1 VGSHDAL
8 FVVAVDTGCKPLM
21 YAPQLPPGLTG
32 YLPDLALRRLR
43 KLRKPTICIPQSFA
57 SRTLRSYTSIDDVDG
72 GRDTMS
78 GATGDTAVGE
88 GETGRLRLSIIGKFS
103 ASVDGQEVGLSRKA
117 QALLGYMILSSS
129 RQLPRSKFIGLLW
142 SEKEDPLAKGSLRQS
157 LSQIQR
163 ELRALGCTH
172 FHADQLNVTF
182 EIERAACDL
191 IEIISDAE
199 RGIVNPLLLARERLT
214 DNILEDVEGID
225 PAFSDWLAETRPLIH
240 ERLIDALTRLLPD
253 EGQTAVSAAGEAAAK
268 AIYRLDCE
276 NERAVRVLI
285 KSHVAAGN
293 IGAALAIYARLWR
306 QLEDAYDIE
315 PHKLTGDLIAGLRQQ
330 QPGTV
335 APPVL
340 APAVAPTVGLTG
352 LAASRPSIAVLPF
365 LALSP
370 NLQPQFTI
378 GIVDS
383 VVQALSGLK
392 ELFVISRGSTMIPM
406 SPTLDL
412 RAVGRDLN
420 AQYLLHGSI
429 QRAGDLI
436 RITTELV
443 AAETLEVVRADRL
456 SGTVA
461 DVFDLQDRIA
471 VEVIR
476 SLAPQVRDRE
486 LNRAMQKRPDDL
498 DAYQLALV
506 GYDQMFSPDYTTF
519 VTARTNFERAHVLNP
534 TWAPP
539 LSYSA
544 IWHMQRVARGW
555 SANVLSELD
564 TARALAE
571 RALERNSA
579 DPLANV
585 VSGYTRSHCKHD
597 HVGALK
603 QLDRAIELTP
613 NLALAFAYRA
623 AVHVRCERH
632 QDALRDAAV
641 NLRLSPRDR
650 HLWFAEMILAQ
661 AHFALG
667 DLDAAVEHATRVA
680 TLLPSNQMNLR
691 ILVAA
696 LMESG
701 RLNDAQTC
709 ASLLMAAGEIDLS
722 WIAISPWPKPIL
734 ARIEAAL
741 SRLASTL
748 RH

>member
-1 VGSHDAL
+1 
-8 FVVAVDTGCKPLM
+8 M
-21 YAPQLPPGLTG
+21 YSVTSPPDPTV
-32 YLPDLALRRLR
+32 YTPELALRWLRGPHKPLSCTSPRLAYR
-43 KLRKPTICIPQSFA
+43 NVS
-57 SRTLRSYTSIDDVDG
+57 SYTIVDDVDG
-72 GRDTMS
+72 GWDEMPE
-78 GATGDTAVGE
+78 ADGDTAVGK
-88 GETGRLRLSIIGKFS
+88 GETGRLRLEIIGTFS
-103 ASVDGQEVGLSRKA
+103 ASVDGHKLDLSRKA
-117 QALLGYMILSSS
+117 QALLGYMMLASS
-129 RQLPRSKFIGLLW
+129 RRLPRTKLVGLLW
-142 SEKEDPLAKGSLRQS
+142 SEKDELLAKGSLRQS

-163 ELRALGCTH
+163 ELKALGCTH
-172 FHADQLNVTF
+172 FYADQLNVAF
-182 EIERAACDL
+182 EIEQVACDVTAV
-191 IEIISDAE
+191 ISDAE

-214 DNILEDVEGID
+214 DNILDDVEGID

-240 ERLIDALTRLLPD
+240 ERLIDALIKLLPD
-253 EGQTAVSAAGEAAAK
+253 EAQTAVSAAGEAAAR

-285 KSHVAAGN
+285 KSHLAAGN
-293 IGAALAIYARLWR
+293 IGAALAVYARLWR

-315 PHKLTGDLIAGLRQQ
+315 PHRLTQDLITGLRQQ
-330 QPGTV
+330 QPETV
-335 APPVL
+335 APPVRSS
-340 APAVAPTVGLTG
+340 AVAPAIGLAG
-352 LAASRPSIAVLPF
+352 LAASRPSVAVLPF
-365 LALSP
+365 LALSA
-370 NLQPQFTI
+370 NLEPQFTI

-383 VVQALSGLK
+383 VVQALSSLK

-406 SPTLDL
+406 SQTLDL

-436 RITTELV
+436 RISTELV
-443 AAETLEVVRADRL
+443 ATETVEVVRADRL

-486 LNRAMQKRPDDL
+486 LHRAMQKRPDDL

-555 SANVLSELD
+555 SANASSELD

-571 RALERNSA
+571 RALEHNSA

-585 VSGYTRSHCKHD
+585 VSGYTLSQCKHD
-597 HVGALK
+597 HIGALK

-632 QDALRDAAV
+632 QDALRDAAI

-650 HLWFAEMILAQ
+650 HAWFAEMILAQ
-661 AHFALG
+661 AHFAMRDLG
-667 DLDAAVEHATRVA
+667 AAVEHATRVA
-680 TLLPSNQMNLR
+680 TLLPNNQMNLR
-691 ILVAA
+691 VLVAA
-696 LMESG
+696 LVESG
-701 RLNDAQTC
+701 RLGDARTC
-709 ASLLMAAGEIDLS
+709 AQSLMTAGEIDLR
-722 WIAISPWPKPIL
+722 WIAMSPWPKPIL
-734 ARIEAAL
+734 ARIETAL
-741 SRLASTL
+741 SRLA
-748 RH
+748 

>member
-1 VGSHDAL
+1 MYASPHPPSP
-8 FVVAVDTGCKPLM
+8 TGCI
-21 YAPQLPPGLTG
+21 
-32 YLPDLALRRLR
+32 PDLALRRLR
-43 KLRKPTICIPQSFA
+43 KPIICIPQSFA
-57 SRTLRSYTSIDDVDG
+57 FRTLRSYTSVDDLDG
-72 GRDTMS
+72 GRDNMS
-78 GATGDTAVGE
+78 GTHGDTAVGQ
-88 GETGRLRLSIIGKFS
+88 GETGRLRLKIIGKFS

-117 QALLGYMILSSS
+117 QALLGHMILSSS
-129 RQLPRSKFIGLLW
+129 RQLPRSKFVGLLW

-163 ELRALGCTH
+163 ELRALGCKH
-172 FHADQLNVTF
+172 FHADQLNVTL
-182 EIERAACDL
+182 EIGQVACDVT
-191 IEIISDAE
+191 EIVSDAE
-199 RGIVNPLLLARERLT
+199 RGIVHPLLLARERLT
-214 DNILEDVEGID
+214 DHILDDLEGID

-240 ERLIDALTRLLPD
+240 ERLIEALTKLLPD
-253 EGQTAVSAAGEAAAK
+253 EDQTTVSAAGEAAAK

-285 KSHVAAGN
+285 KSHVVAGN
-293 IGAALAIYARLWR
+293 IGAALALYARLWR

-315 PHKLTGDLIAGLRQQ
+315 PHKLTQDLIASLRQQ
-330 QPGTV
+330 QPETLAPPVVASTV
-335 APPVL
+335 AP
-340 APAVAPTVGLTG
+340 AVGLAE

-370 NLQPQFTI
+370 NLEPQFTI

-383 VVQALSGLK
+383 VVQALSCLK
-392 ELFVISRGSTMIPM
+392 ELFVISRSSTMIQV
-406 SPTLDL
+406 SPALDL

-420 AQYLLHGSI
+420 AQYLHHGSI

-461 DVFDLQDRIA
+461 DVFDLQDHIA

-486 LNRAMQKRPDDL
+486 LHRAMQKRPDDL

-555 SANVLSELD
+555 SANALSELD

-579 DPLANV
+579 DPLANS
-585 VSGYTRSHCKHD
+585 VSGYTLSHCKHD
-597 HVGALK
+597 HVGALA

-613 NLALAFAYRA
+613 NLAFAFAYRA

-632 QDALRDAAV
+632 NDALRDAAI

-650 HLWFAEMILAQ
+650 HAWFAEMIMAQ
-661 AHFALG
+661 AHFALKDIG
-667 DLDAAVEHATRVA
+667 AAVEHATRVA
-680 TLLPSNQMNLR
+680 KLLPTNQMNLR

-696 LMESG
+696 LIESG
-701 RLNDAQTC
+701 RLDDAQAY
-709 ASLLMAAGEIDLS
+709 ASSLMTAGELDLK
-722 WIAISPWPKPIL
+722 WIALSPWPKPSL
-734 ARIEAAL
+734 VRIEAAL

>member
-1 VGSHDAL
+1 
-8 FVVAVDTGCKPLM
+8 M
-21 YAPQLPPGLTG
+21 PGA
-32 YLPDLALRRLR
+32 D
-43 KLRKPTICIPQSFA
+43 
-57 SRTLRSYTSIDDVDG
+57 
-72 GRDTMS
+72 
-78 GATGDTAVGE
+78 GDTAVGK
-88 GETGRLRLSIIGKFS
+88 GETGRLRLKIIGTFS

-117 QALLGYMILSSS
+117 QALLGYMMLSSS
-129 RQLPRSKFIGLLW
+129 RQLPRTKLVGLLW
-142 SEKEDPLAKGSLRQS
+142 SEKEEQLAMGSLRQS

-163 ELRALGCTH
+163 ELKALGCMH
-172 FHADQLNVTF
+172 FHADQLNVAF
-182 EIERAACDL
+182 EIEQVSCDVM
-191 IEIISDAE
+191 EIISDAE

-214 DNILEDVEGID
+214 DNILDDVEGID

-240 ERLIDALTRLLPD
+240 ERLIDALIKLLPD
-253 EGQTAVSAAGEAAAK
+253 EAQTAVSATGEAAAR

-293 IGAALAIYARLWR
+293 IGAALALYARLWR

-315 PHKLTGDLIAGLRQQ
+315 PHKLTQDLITNLRQQ
-330 QPGTV
+330 QPEIVASPVLFPTV
-335 APPVL
+335 AP
-340 APAVAPTVGLTG
+340 AVGLAGFVT
-352 LAASRPSIAVLPF
+352 SRPSVAVLPF

-370 NLQPQFTI
+370 NLEPQFTI

-383 VVQALSGLK
+383 VVQALSSLK
-392 ELFVISRGSTMIPM
+392 ELFVISRGSTMIQMPQA
-406 SPTLDL
+406 LDL
-412 RAVGRDLN
+412 RAIGRDLN

-429 QRAGDLI
+429 QRAGDQI
-436 RITTELV
+436 RISNELV
-443 AAETLEVVRADRL
+443 AAETGEVVRADRL

-476 SLAPQVRDRE
+476 TLAPQVRDRE
-486 LNRAMQKRPDDL
+486 LHRALQKRPDDL

-506 GYDQMFSPDYTTF
+506 GYDQMFGADYTTF
-519 VTARTNFERAHVLNP
+519 VTARNNFERAHTLNP

-555 SANVLSELD
+555 SVNALNELD

-571 RALERNSA
+571 RALEYNSA

-585 VSGYTRSHCKHD
+585 VSGYTLSHCKHD
-597 HVGALK
+597 HAGALR
-603 QLDRAIELTP
+603 QLDRAIELMP

-623 AVHVRCERH
+623 AVNVRCERYEN
-632 QDALRDAAV
+632 ALRDAAI

-650 HLWFAEMILAQ
+650 HAWFAETVLAQ
-661 AHFALG
+661 AHFAMK
-667 DLDAAVEHATRVA
+667 DLDATITHATRAA
-680 TLLPSNQMNLR
+680 TLLPNNQMNVR

-701 RLNDAQTC
+701 RIDDAKTF
-709 ASLLMAAGEIDLS
+709 AKSLTTAGEIDLR
-722 WIAISPWPKPIL
+722 WIAASPWPKSTL
-734 ARIEAAL
+734 TRIEAAL
-741 SRLASTL
+741 SRLASTIG
-748 RH
+748 H

>member
-1 VGSHDAL
+1 
-8 FVVAVDTGCKPLM
+8 M
-21 YAPQLPPGLTG
+21 
-32 YLPDLALRRLR
+32 
-43 KLRKPTICIPQSFA
+43 
-57 SRTLRSYTSIDDVDG
+57 DG
-72 GRDTMS
+72 H
-78 GATGDTAVGE
+78 
-88 GETGRLRLSIIGKFS
+88 
-103 ASVDGQEVGLSRKA
+103 EVGLSRKA
-117 QALLGYMILSSS
+117 QALLGYMMLSSS
-129 RQLPRSKFIGLLW
+129 RQLPRTKLIGLLW
-142 SEKEDPLAKGSLRQS
+142 SEKDDPLAKGSLRQS

-163 ELRALGCTH
+163 ELKALGCTH
-172 FHADQLNVTF
+172 FHADQLNVAF
-182 EIERAACDL
+182 EIERVACDV

-199 RGIVNPLLLARERLT
+199 RGIVNPVLLARERLT
-214 DNILEDVEGID
+214 DSILDDVEGID

-240 ERLIDALTRLLPD
+240 ERLIDALIKLLPD

-293 IGAALAIYARLWR
+293 IGAALAVYARLWR
-306 QLEDAYDIE
+306 QLEDTYDIE
-315 PHKLTGDLIAGLRQQ
+315 PHKLTQDLIASLRQE
-330 QPGTV
+330 QPETV

-340 APAVAPTVGLTG
+340 SSAVASAVGPAG
-352 LAASRPSIAVLPF
+352 VADSRPSIAVLPF

-370 NLQPQFTI
+370 NLGPQFTI

-383 VVQALSGLK
+383 VVQALSSLK
-392 ELFVISRGSTMIPM
+392 ELFVISRGSTMIPV

-436 RITTELV
+436 RITNQLV
-443 AAETLEVVRADRL
+443 AVETLEVIRADRL
-456 SGTVA
+456 GGTVA

-498 DAYQLALV
+498 DAYQLVLV
-506 GYDQMFSPDYTTF
+506 GYDQMFSSEYTTF
-519 VTARTNFERAHVLNP
+519 VTARTNFERAHVLDP

-555 SANVLSELD
+555 SANALSELD

-579 DPLANV
+579 DPLANS
-585 VSGYTRSHCKHD
+585 VSGYTLSHCKHD
-597 HVGALK
+597 HVGALA
-603 QLDRAIELTP
+603 QLDRAIEIMP

-623 AVHVRCERH
+623 AVQVRCERN
-632 QDALRDAAV
+632 QDALRDAAI

-650 HLWFAEMILAQ
+650 HAWFAEMILAQ
-661 AHFALG
+661 AHFALK
-667 DLDAAVEHATRVA
+667 DLDAAVGHATRVA
-680 TLLPSNQMNLR
+680 TLLPNNRVNLR
-691 ILVAA
+691 VLVAA
-696 LMESG
+696 LVESG
-701 RLNDAQTC
+701 RLEQAQTH
-709 ASLLMAAGEIDLS
+709 ARSLMTA
-722 WIAISPWPKPIL
+722 
-734 ARIEAAL
+734 
-741 SRLASTL
+741 
-748 RH
+748 

>member
-1 VGSHDAL
+1 
-8 FVVAVDTGCKPLM
+8 M
-21 YAPQLPPGLTG
+21 
-32 YLPDLALRRLR
+32 
-43 KLRKPTICIPQSFA
+43 
-57 SRTLRSYTSIDDVDG
+57 SRAIG
-72 GRDTMS
+72 GT
-78 GATGDTAVGE
+78 AAAVGA
-88 GETGRLRLSIIGKFS
+88 GETGRLRLKIIGKFS
-103 ASVDGQEVGLSRKA
+103 ASVDGDEVGLSRKA
-117 QALLGYMILSSS
+117 QALLGYMMLSSS
-129 RQLPRSKFIGLLW
+129 RQLPRTKFVGLLW
-142 SEKEDPLAKGSLRQS
+142 SEKEDPLAKGSLRQV

-163 ELRALGCTH
+163 ELTALGCRH

-182 EIERAACDL
+182 EIDQVACDVT
-191 IEIISDAE
+191 EIVSDAQ

-214 DNILEDVEGID
+214 DNILDDVDGID
-225 PAFSDWLAETRPLIH
+225 PAFSDWLAQTRPLIH
-240 ERLIDALTRLLPD
+240 ERLIDALTKLLPD
-253 EGQTAVSAAGEAAAK
+253 EGQTAVSATGEAAAK

-285 KSHVAAGN
+285 KAHAAAGN
-293 IGAALAIYARLWR
+293 IGAALAVYARLWR

-315 PHKLTGDLIAGLRQQ
+315 PHKLTQDLIASLRQE
-330 QPGTV
+330 QPETV
-335 APPVL
+335 APPVP
-340 APAVAPTVGLTG
+340 APAEAAAVGMAG
-352 LAASRPSIAVLPF
+352 PAASRPSIAVLPF

-370 NLQPQFTI
+370 NLEPQFTI

-429 QRAGDLI
+429 QRASDLI

-443 AAETLEVVRADRL
+443 AAETVEVVRADRL

-498 DAYQLALV
+498 DAYQLTLV
-506 GYDQMFSPDYTTF
+506 GYDQMFSSDYTTF
-519 VTARTNFERAHVLNP
+519 VTARANFERAHALAP

-555 SANVLSELD
+555 SANASSELD

-579 DPLANV
+579 DPLANS
-585 VSGYTRSHCKHD
+585 VSGYTLSHCKHD
-597 HVGALK
+597 HVGALA

-613 NLALAFAYRA
+613 NLAFAFAYRA

-632 QDALRDAAV
+632 NDALRDAAI

-650 HLWFAEMILAQ
+650 HAWFAEMIMAQ
-661 AHFALG
+661 AHFALKDIG
-667 DLDAAVEHATRVA
+667 AAVEHATRVA
-680 TLLPSNQMNLR
+680 KLLPTNQMNLR

-696 LMESG
+696 LIESG
-701 RLNDAQTC
+701 RLDDAQAY
-709 ASLLMAAGEIDLS
+709 ASSLMTAGELDLK
-722 WIAISPWPKPIL
+722 WIALSPWPKPSL
-734 ARIEAAL
+734 VRIEAAL

>member
-1 VGSHDAL
+1 MLAGTTHN
-8 FVVAVDTGCKPLM
+8 TRPPLS
-21 YAPQLPPGLTG
+21 AGFPAFSAGLMGRTH
-32 YLPDLALRRLR
+32 DLALRQLHG
-43 KLRKPTICIPQSFA
+43 LRKPTICIRHTFA
-57 SRTLRSYTSIDDVDG
+57 SRTLHSYTTVDDVDVARDNMPG
-72 GRDTMS
+72 TDRDT
-78 GATGDTAVGE
+78 VIGE
-88 GETGRLRLSIIGKFS
+88 GEAGRLRLNIIGKFS
-103 ASVDGQEVGLSRKA
+103 ASVDGHEVSLSRKA

-129 RQLPRSKFIGLLW
+129 RQLPRSKFVGLLW

-163 ELRALGCTH
+163 ELRALGCKH

-182 EIERAACDL
+182 EIEQVACDVT
-191 IEIISDAE
+191 EIVSDAE
-199 RGIVNPLLLARERLT
+199 RGIVNPLLLAQERLT
-214 DNILEDVEGID
+214 DSILDDLEGID
-225 PAFSDWLAETRPLIH
+225 PAFSDWIAETRPLIH
-240 ERLIDALTRLLPD
+240 ERLIVALTKLLPD
-253 EGQTAVSAAGEAAAK
+253 EGQTAVSAAGELAAK
-268 AIYRLDCE
+268 AIHRLDCE

-285 KSHVAAGN
+285 KGHVAAGN
-293 IGAALAIYARLWR
+293 IGAALAVYARLWR

-315 PHKLTGDLIAGLRQQ
+315 PHKLTQDLIAGLRQQ
-330 QPGTV
+330 QPESV
-335 APPVL
+335 VPPVL
-340 APAVAPTVGLTG
+340 IAAAAPAVG
-352 LAASRPSIAVLPF
+352 LAGLAVSPPSIAVLPF

-370 NLQPQFTI
+370 NLGPQYTI
-378 GIVDS
+378 GVVDS
-383 VVQALSGLK
+383 VIQALSSLK

-406 SPTLDL
+406 SPQPDL
-412 RAVGRDLN
+412 HAVGRDLN
-420 AQYLLHGSI
+420 AQYLLRGSI
-429 QRAGDLI
+429 QRARDLI
-436 RITTELV
+436 RISTELV
-443 AAETLEVVRADRL
+443 AVENVEVIRADRL

-506 GYDQMFSPDYTTF
+506 GYDQMFSPEYTTF

-555 SANVLSELD
+555 SANALSELD

-571 RALERNSA
+571 LALERNSA
-579 DPLANV
+579 DPLANS
-585 VSGYTRSHCKHD
+585 VSGYTLSQCKHD
-597 HVGALK
+597 HVGALA
-603 QLDRAIELTP
+603 QLDRAIELMP
-613 NLALAFAYRA
+613 NLAFAFAYRA
-623 AVHVRCERH
+623 AVQVRCERH
-632 QDALRDAAV
+632 QDALRDAAI

-650 HLWFAEMILAQ
+650 HAWFAEMILAQ

-667 DLDAAVEHATRVA
+667 NLGAAIEHSTRVA
-680 TLLPSNQMNLR
+680 ALLPSNQTNLR
-691 ILVAA
+691 ILVTA

-701 RLNDAQTC
+701 HLDDAQTR
-709 ASLLMAAGEIDLS
+709 ARSLMTAGEIDLS
-722 WIAISPWPKPIL
+722 WIARSPWPKPTL
-734 ARIEAAL
+734 ARVEAAL

>member
-1 VGSHDAL
+1 MVTTIMYTHLLPADPM
-8 FVVAVDTGCKPLM
+8 GCTP
-21 YAPQLPPGLTG
+21 YFAHYPPSG
-32 YLPDLALRRLR
+32 LR
-43 KLRKPTICIPQSFA
+43 KSTICIPPSFA
-57 SRTLRSYTSIDDVDG
+57 SRVLPSYTTVDDMDG
-72 GRDTMS
+72 GRDNMS
-78 GATGDTAVGE
+78 EANGDTAVGN
-88 GETGRLRLSIIGKFS
+88 GKIGRLKLNIIGKFS
-103 ASVDGQEVGLSRKA
+103 ASVDGREVGLSRKA
-117 QALLGYMILSSS
+117 QALLGYMMLSSS
-129 RQLPRSKFIGLLW
+129 RRLPRTKIVGLLW

-163 ELRALGCTH
+163 ELKALGCTH

-182 EIERAACDL
+182 EIEQVACDL
-191 IEIISDAE
+191 MEVVADAE

-214 DNILEDVEGID
+214 DNILDDVEGID
-225 PAFSDWLAETRPLIH
+225 PAFSDWLAQTRPLIH
-240 ERLIDALTRLLPD
+240 ERLIDAMTKLLPG
-253 EGQTAVSAAGEAAAK
+253 EGQTAISAAGEAAAK

-293 IGAALAIYARLWR
+293 IGAALAVYARLWR

-315 PHKLTGDLIAGLRQQ
+315 PHKLTQDLIASVRQH
-330 QPGTV
+330 QPETV
-335 APPVL
+335 ALPVPTSAAL
-340 APAVAPTVGLTG
+340 PTVSVAG
-352 LAASRPSIAVLPF
+352 LATSRPSIAVLPF

-370 NLQPQFTI
+370 NLEPQFAI

-383 VVQALSGLK
+383 VVQALSSLK

-406 SPTLDL
+406 SQTLDL

-429 QRAGDLI
+429 QRARDLI
-436 RITTELV
+436 RISTELV
-443 AAETLEVVRADRL
+443 AAETVEVIRADRL

-471 VEVIR
+471 VDVIR

-486 LNRAMQKRPDDL
+486 LHRAMQKRPDDL

-519 VTARTNFERAHVLNP
+519 VTARANFERAHVLNP

-555 SANVLSELD
+555 SANALSELD
-564 TARALAE
+564 TARALAA

-585 VSGYTRSHCKHD
+585 VSGYTLSHCKHD
-597 HVGALK
+597 HLGSLK
-603 QLDRAIELTP
+603 QLDRAIDLTP

-632 QDALRDAAV
+632 HDALRDAAT

-650 HLWFAEMILAQ
+650 HAWFAEMILAQ
-661 AHFALG
+661 AHFALE
-667 DLDAAVEHATRVA
+667 DLGAAIEHATRVA
-680 TLLPSNQMNLR
+680 TLLPSNQANLR

-696 LMESG
+696 LMENG
-701 RLNDAQTC
+701 RLADAQTY
-709 ASLLMAAGEIDLS
+709 AVSLMTKGEIDLS
-722 WIAISPWPKPIL
+722 WIAISPWPKPTL
-734 ARIEAAL
+734 ARIEAAF
-741 SRLASTL
+741 SRLGFTL
-748 RH
+748 RR

>member
-1 VGSHDAL
+1 
-8 FVVAVDTGCKPLM
+8 M
-21 YAPQLPPGLTG
+21 YANATPPDQKGCP
-32 YLPDLALRRLR
+32 PDLASSG
-43 KLRKPTICIPQSFA
+43 LRKPTICNSQSFA
-57 SRTLRSYTSIDDVDG
+57 SRTLLSYTTADGVDRGRRIVSGVNGHKSIAD
-72 GRDTMS
+72 
-78 GATGDTAVGE
+78 
-88 GETGRLRLSIIGKFS
+88 GETGRLRLNIIGKFS
-103 ASVDGQEVGLSRKA
+103 ATVDGHEVGLSRKA
-117 QALLGYMILSSS
+117 QALLGYMILTSS
-129 RQLPRSKFIGLLW
+129 RQLPRTKFMGLLW
-142 SEKEDPLAKGSLRQS
+142 SEKEDSLAKGSLRQS

-163 ELRALGCTH
+163 ELKFLGCTQ
-172 FHADQLNVTF
+172 FHADQLNVSF
-182 EIERAACDL
+182 EIEHVACDVM
-191 IEIISDAE
+191 EIVSDAE

-214 DNILEDVEGID
+214 DNILDDVEGID
-225 PAFSDWLAETRPLIH
+225 PAFSEWLAETRPLIY
-240 ERLIDALTRLLPD
+240 ERLIDALTKLLPD
-253 EGQTAVSAAGEAAAK
+253 EDQTAISAAEEAAAK

-293 IGAALAIYARLWR
+293 IGAALALYARLWR

-315 PHKLTGDLIAGLRQQ
+315 PHKLTQDLIARIRQQ
-330 QPGTV
+330 QPETT

-340 APAVAPTVGLTG
+340 ASAVAPAFDVAG
-352 LAASRPSIAVLPF
+352 LAGSRPSIAVLPF

-370 NLQPQFTI
+370 NLEPQFTI

-383 VVQALSGLK
+383 IVQALSCLK
-392 ELFVISRGSTMIPM
+392 ELFVISRGSTMIPIA
-406 SPTLDL
+406 PPLDL

-429 QRAGDLI
+429 QRAGELI

-443 AAETLEVVRADRL
+443 AAETAEVVRADRL
-456 SGTVA
+456 GGTAA

-486 LNRAMQKRPDDL
+486 LRRAMQKRPDDL
-498 DAYQLALV
+498 DAYQLVLV
-506 GYDQMFSPDYTTF
+506 GYDQMFSSDYTTF
-519 VTARTNFERAHVLNP
+519 VTARTNFERAHMLDP

-544 IWHMQRVARGW
+544 IWHMQRVGRGW
-555 SANVLSELD
+555 SANALSELD
-564 TARALAE
+564 TARELAE

-585 VSGYTRSHCKHD
+585 VGGYTLSHCKHD
-597 HVGALK
+597 HVGALQ
-603 QLDRAIELTP
+603 QLDRAIDLTP

-623 AVHVRCERH
+623 AVQVRCERH
-632 QDALRDAAV
+632 QDAVRDAAM

-650 HLWFAEMILAQ
+650 HAWFAEMILAQ
-661 AHFALG
+661 AHFALN
-667 DLDAAVEHATRVA
+667 DLSAAVEHATRVA
-680 TLLPSNQMNLR
+680 KLLPSNRMNLR

-696 LMESG
+696 LLESG
-701 RLNDAQTC
+701 RLDAAQTY
-709 ASLLMAAGEIDLS
+709 AAPLMTAGEIDLR
-722 WIAISPWPKPIL
+722 WIAISPWPKPTL

-748 RH
+748 QH

>member
-1 VGSHDAL
+1 
-8 FVVAVDTGCKPLM
+8 M
-21 YAPQLPPGLTG
+21 
-32 YLPDLALRRLR
+32 
-43 KLRKPTICIPQSFA
+43 
-57 SRTLRSYTSIDDVDG
+57 RSYTTVDG
-72 GRDTMS
+72 VDRGRRNMS
-78 GATGDTAVGE
+78 GANGHTSIGE
-88 GETGRLRLSIIGKFS
+88 GETGRLRLNIIGKFS
-103 ASVDGQEVGLSRKA
+103 ATVDGHEVGLSRKA
-117 QALLGYMILSSS
+117 QALLGYMILTSS
-129 RQLPRSKFIGLLW
+129 RQLPRTKFIGLLW
-142 SEKEDPLAKGSLRQS
+142 SEKEDALAKGSLRQS
-157 LSQIQR
+157 LSLIQR
-163 ELRALGCTH
+163 ELKFLGCTQ
-172 FHADQLNVTF
+172 FHADQLNVSF
-182 EIERAACDL
+182 EIEHVACDVM
-191 IEIISDAE
+191 EIVSDAE
-199 RGIVNPLLLARERLT
+199 RGIVNPLLFARERLT
-214 DNILEDVEGID
+214 DNILDDVEGID
-225 PAFSDWLAETRPLIH
+225 PAFSEWLAETRPLIH
-240 ERLIDALTRLLPD
+240 ERLVDALTKLLPD
-253 EGQTAVSAAGEAAAK
+253 EDQTAISAAEEAAAK

-276 NERAVRVLI
+276 NEPALRVLI

-293 IGAALAIYARLWR
+293 IGAALALYARIWR

-315 PHKLTGDLIAGLRQQ
+315 PHKLTQDLIASVRQQ
-330 QPGTV
+330 QPETV
-335 APPVL
+335 AQPVL
-340 APAVAPTVGLTG
+340 ASAAAPAVGLAG
-352 LAASRPSIAVLPF
+352 LAASPPSIAVLPF

-370 NLQPQFTI
+370 NLAPQFTI

-383 VVQALSGLK
+383 VIQALSSLK

-406 SPTLDL
+406 SQTPDL

-420 AQYLLHGSI
+420 ARYLLHGSI
-429 QRAGDLI
+429 QRAVDLI
-436 RITTELV
+436 RISTELV
-443 AAETLEVVRADRL
+443 AAETGEVVRADRL

-486 LNRAMQKRPDDL
+486 LHRAMQKRPDDL

-519 VTARTNFERAHVLNP
+519 VTARANFERAHVLNP
-534 TWAPP
+534 TWSPP

-555 SANVLSELD
+555 SANALSELE
-564 TARALAE
+564 TACALAA

-585 VSGYTRSHCKHD
+585 VSGYTLSHCKHD
-597 HVGALK
+597 HLGALK

-623 AVHVRCERH
+623 AVYVRCERH
-632 QDALRDAAV
+632 HDALRDAAI

-650 HLWFAEMILAQ
+650 HAWFAEMISAQ
-661 AHFALG
+661 AHFALEDFG
-667 DLDAAVEHATRVA
+667 AAIEHATRVA
-680 TLLPSNQMNLR
+680 KVLPSNQMNLR

-701 RLNDAQTC
+701 RLDDAQTYA
-709 ASLLMAAGEIDLS
+709 ASLMTAGEIDLR
-722 WIAISPWPKPIL
+722 WIATSPWPKPTL
-734 ARIEAAL
+734 TRIDAAL

>member
-1 VGSHDAL
+1 MSG
-8 FVVAVDTGCKPLM
+8 
-21 YAPQLPPGLTG
+21 
-32 YLPDLALRRLR
+32 
-43 KLRKPTICIPQSFA
+43 
-57 SRTLRSYTSIDDVDG
+57 VDG
-72 GRDTMS
+72 DK
-78 GATGDTAVGE
+78 AVGK
-88 GETGRLRLSIIGKFS
+88 GENGRLRLNIIGTFS
-103 ASVDGQEVGLSRKA
+103 ASVDGHELDLSRKA
-117 QALLGYMILSSS
+117 QALLGYMMLSSS
-129 RQLPRSKFIGLLW
+129 RQLPRTKLVGLLW

-163 ELRALGCTH
+163 ELKARGCKH
-172 FHADQLNVTF
+172 FHADQLNVAL
-182 EIERAACDL
+182 ELEQVACDVT
-191 IEIISDAE
+191 EIVSDAE
-199 RGIVNPLLLARERLT
+199 HGIVHPLLLAHERLT
-214 DNILEDVEGID
+214 DIILDDLEAID

-253 EGQTAVSAAGEAAAK
+253 EAQTAVSAAGEAAAK

-285 KSHVAAGN
+285 KSHVAAGS
-293 IGAALAIYARLWR
+293 IGAALALYARLWR

-315 PHKLTGDLIAGLRQQ
+315 PHKLTQDLIASLRQQ
-330 QPGTV
+330 QPETV
-335 APPVL
+335 ARPIPSSPV
-340 APAVAPTVGLTG
+340 AQAASAGG
-352 LAASRPSIAVLPF
+352 LAASRPSVAVLPF
-365 LALSP
+365 RTLSP
-370 NLQPQFTI
+370 NLEPQFTI

-383 VVQALSGLK
+383 VVQALSSLK

-406 SPTLDL
+406 LQTLDL
-412 RAVGRDLN
+412 RAIGRDLN

-429 QRAGDLI
+429 QRAGDQI
-436 RITTELV
+436 RISTELV
-443 AAETLEVVRADRL
+443 ATESVEVVRADRL
-456 SGTVA
+456 SGTAA

-486 LNRAMQKRPDDL
+486 LHRAMQKRPDDL

-534 TWAPP
+534 AWAPP

-555 SANVLSELD
+555 SANALSELD

-585 VSGYTRSHCKHD
+585 VSGYTLSQCKHD

-603 QLDRAIELTP
+603 QLNRAIELTP

-623 AVHVRCERH
+623 AVHVRCELY
-632 QDALRDAAV
+632 QDALRDAAI

-650 HLWFAEMILAQ
+650 HAWFAEMISAQ
-661 AHFALG
+661 AHFAME
-667 DLDAAVEHATRVA
+667 DLDVAIEHATRVA
-680 TLLPSNQMNLR
+680 TLLPNNQVNLR
-691 ILVAA
+691 ILIAA

-701 RLNDAQTC
+701 RLDDAQ
-709 ASLLMAAGEIDLS
+709 AYAQPLMSEGEIDLK
-722 WIAISPWPKPIL
+722 WIAISPWPKAIL
-734 ARIEAAL
+734 VRIEAAF
-741 SRLASTL
+741 SRLARML